1 MDLLSLMEYRRSI
14 RKYITKQIDDE
25 SLNKIIYAGEL
36 APNAWGGQRSKIVA
50 IQNEEILN
58 DLGKLNALGMRDVK
72 LEGNYVSKEQPS
84 LIDDPTIKSGFYGA
98 PTVNAI
104 FTPKNFLYGE
114 ADAYCIAENML
125 LEATALNI

>member
-1 MDLLSLMEYRRSI
+1 M
-14 RKYITKQIDDE
+14 
-25 SLNKIIYAGEL
+25 
-36 APNAWGGQRSKIVA
+36 
-50 IQNEEILN
+50 
-58 DLGKLNALGMRDVK
+58 NALGIRGVK